1 MVSKGAR
8 LVALVSLVC
17 AARVFCQEST
27 RVKSSAWRNEL
38 SVGFAPTIFHAKYDG
53 TNGDCWING
62 YAFTIDSR
70 TVHRSNGFCVAAKA
84 AIGSAGGNADFPGD
98 SEEFTLDMDNLSG
111 WDWWLSCTAGK
122 RFENDSLSFTPTAG
136 LCTSWVLMESSGQ
149 LSYSGSTYYCDW
161 EMRVFQLALCADLA
175 FEVILTGKVSISA
188 SLLVAL
194 TLWGSV
200 SEEASISGVASS
212 TQEYS
217 LDTACVSF
225 IPTFYLTIR
234 L

>member
-1 MVSKGAR
+1 MVCKGAR
-8 LVALVSLVC
+8 MVALVSLVC
-17 AARVFCQEST
+17 AARVFCQE
-27 RVKSSAWRNEL
+27 RARAKSSAWANEL
-38 SVGFAPTIFHAKYDG
+38 SLGFAPTVFHAKYGG

-62 YAFTIDSR
+62 YAFTLDCR
-70 TVHRSNGFCVAAKA
+70 AVYKANGFCVAAKA

-98 SEEFTLDMDNLSG
+98 SEEFTLDMSNLSG

-122 RFENDSLSFTPTAG
+122 RFENATLSFTPTTG
-136 LCTSWVLMESSGQ
+136 LCTSWALLESSGQ
-149 LSYSGSTYYCDW
+149 VSYSGSTYYCDW
-161 EMRVFQLALCADLA
+161 EVKAFQLALCADLA
-175 FEVILTGKVSISA
+175 FEVILTGKVRTTA

-200 SEEASISGVASS
+200 REEASITGVASS

-217 LDTACVSF
+217 LDAACVSF
-225 IPTFYLTIR
+225 IPAFYLTIS